1 MSGHHVTGHL
11 VSFGGLPQ
19 GWLLARAYLLHQRI
33 AGTER
38 AAGGRCYRARQVAL
52 QGGDITGALGAGMAV
67 TAEIKTESRRL
78 IEYLLSPILRYRSGS
93 LRER

>member
-1 MSGHHVTGHL
+1 VRNAQPEGGATGL
-11 VSFGGLPQ
+11 GKSP
-19 GWLLARAYLLHQRI
+19 
-33 AGTER
+33 
-38 AAGGRCYRARQVAL
+38 CK
-52 QGGDITGALGAGMAV
+52 GGDITGALGAGMAV